1 MSFGKEIRDGR
12 DAEICNQDRQS
23 DGDGVIDT
31 RWLRFPGR
39 ALGAPD
45 DHSRKNSSQECIIKT
60 GEKWNDGDVVQK
72 RKIAADDEKQLK
84 SDEQDT
90 GNMSNMPRAEGKPR
104 NDQFDEMIP
113 GGSEFVEPMWREMQI
128 PADWTRNR
136 LRLVVVVKAGEIA
149 PAGIA
154 PQLDQAGA
162 DHNAEAEPAK

>member
-1 MSFGKEIRDGR
+1 M
-12 DAEICNQDRQS
+12 
-23 DGDGVIDT
+23 
-31 RWLRFPGR
+31 RFLGR
-39 ALGAPD
+39 AFGAPD
-45 DHSRKNSSQECIIKT
+45 DHLRKNTSKERIVKT

-113 GGSEFVEPMWREMQI
+113 SGSEFVEPMRREMQI
-128 PADWTRNR
+128 PADWTRDR
-136 LRLVVVVKAGEIA
+136 LRLVMVVKAGEIA
-149 PAGIA
+149 PARIA
-154 PQLDQAGA
+154 PQLDQAGT